1 MLSSSAGT
9 HARYLRSALHHA
21 IPRLRGWGD
30 SIWPYSSEGR
40 NKRWQQQWVV
50 GWARV
55 TGVTEVTYVL
65 RLLLLL

>member
-1 MLSSSAGT
+1 MRVISDQHCTMPFPDCEVGA
-9 HARYLRSALHHA
+9 
-21 IPRLRGWGD
+21 D
-30 SIWPYSSEGR
+30 SIWPDSSEGR